1 MKMEQIPK
9 NSSLNPIL
17 KYSGLGIQMAIT
29 ICVLAWLGHWLD
41 HYFEFKKPIL
51 TLFFLLLGTCGSI
64 FSLIKQLK

>member
-1 MKMEQIPK
+1 MEQIRK
-9 NSSLNPIL
+9 NNPINPIL
-17 KYSGLGIQMAIT
+17 KYSGLGIQMTVT

-41 HYFEFKKPIL
+41 DYFEIKKPIL